1 MNMDKNKDSRACDS
15 ASAAARND
23 RQNADNQ
30 KVDSRIFTQTA
41 QSLSPAPALSLRAL
55 KKGEA
60 IHKATAQK
68 VDSSVKADSRSDYSA
83 SAECMDSKETSANA
97 ERYPLFSKE
106 AALCHAAAHAAARND
121 DKKADSRRN
130 DQNLETPQA
139 ATPTPKERPS
149 DSKISRLESTFD
161 KTAQSAFDSQA
172 AGGRIFLKKLRFACF
187 DEKAGLCSLL
197 CGDKTDGLSHKQKA
211 NSPLFRKKPTPKER
225 PSDSKISR
233 LESGL
238 FKPRKEIRLGRLSTQ
253 RGEEIHDSSPK
264 AESPQTNI
272 PLIDL
277 HPQYHAHKPELDSAI
292 ASVLHSQHFILG
304 EHSQALESELA
315 SFVGRRFCITCSSG
329 TSALLLAL
337 LALDIGAGD
346 EVITPSFSFIAAA
359 EMVAFLG
366 AKPVFVDICPHTY
379 TLDIAQVKHAISPRT
394 RAIIPVSLFGQP
406 YDVAGL
412 ESLAKPHAIPI
423 IEDGA
428 QSFGAAIVNPSG
440 EQAERRSGSFGDLS
454 ITSFFPSKP
463 LGGYGDGGAV
473 FCDDETLA
481 TKLYALRN
489 HGQASKYRHTML
501 GLNARLD
508 ELQCAILRVKLRHF
522 ASELHLREQVAAR
535 YCTLLAPLQKHL
547 ALPHIAPNRTSVFA
561 QFCLRV
567 KDSRE
572 DWVVDR
578 HLPDLAQHNQSSSQ
592 AAQSGVAIHTKKVDS
607 SVKAD
612 SRSDYS
618 ASAECMDCHAAA
630 HAAARNDDKKV
641 DFDKNSK
648 ILKTSQAAGFAD
660 DFLKKPASASPCTA
674 IACFA
679 SFLKKHRLAPSGVPC
694 FQGGGEGIYLGDN
707 EQAPAAESSKSAA
720 KPTPT
725 PSPSDSKISRL
736 ESTFDKTAQSAFDSQ
751 AAGGRIFLKKLRFA
765 CFLKKLRFA
774 CFDEKAGLCSLLCGD
789 KTDGLSHKQKANSP
803 LFRKKPTP
811 KERPSDSKIS
821 RLESGLFKPRKEIR
835 LGRLSTQRGEEIH
848 DSSPKAE
855 SPQQKMDSSTTIT
868 RTHIISALNARGIAT
883 AIHYPTP
890 LHLQEVFSHLGYK
903 KGDFPISE
911 QIAQEIFSIPFSP
924 YLTEATQEHIARVL
938 REIFAQI

>member
-1 MNMDKNKDSRACDS
+1 MDKNKDSRACDS
-15 ASAAARND
+15 ASEVACND
-23 RQNADNQ
+23 KQNADNQ

-68 VDSSVKADSRSDYSA
+68 VDSSVKVDS
-83 SAECMDSKETSANA
+83 MD
-97 ERYPLFSKE
+97 
-106 AALCHAAAHAAARND
+106 CHAAAHAAARND
-121 DKKADSRRN
+121 DKKVDSRRN
-130 DQNLETPQA
+130 AQNLETPQVA
-139 ATPTPKERPS
+139 KPTPSPC
-149 DSKISRLESTFD
+149 DSKILELESTFD
-161 KTAQSAFDSQA
+161 KTAQNAFDSQA
-172 AGGRIFLKKLRFACF
+172 IGGRIF

-211 NSPLFRKKPTPKER
+211 NSPLFRKKPTP
-225 PSDSKISR
+225 
-233 LESGL
+233 
-238 FKPRKEIRLGRLSTQ
+238 
-253 RGEEIHDSSPK
+253 
-264 AESPQTNI
+264 QTKI

-277 HPQYHAHKPELDSAI
+277 HAQYHAHKPELDSAI
-292 ASVLHSQHFILG
+292 ASVLRSQHFILG

-428 QSFGAAIVNPSG
+428 QSFGAAIMLGNGAKS
-440 EQAERRSGSFGDLS
+440 ARSGSFGDLS

-473 FCDDETLA
+473 FCDDEKLA

-522 ASELHLREQVAAR
+522 ARELHLREQVAAR

-547 ALPHIAPNRTSVFA
+547 ALPYIAPNRTSVFA

-567 KDSRE
+567 KDSRG
-572 DWVVDR
+572 DWVVGR

-592 AAQSGVAIHTKKVDS
+592 AAQSSVAIHTKKVDS
-607 SVKAD
+607 SVKVD

-618 ASAECMDCHAAA
+618 ASAECMDSKETSPSGERYPLFSKETSANAERYPLFSKEAALCHAAANAAARNDEKKVDSSLESTFDNATNLNESQDKTAQSLSPAPTLSLRALKKGEAIHKATAQKVDSSVEVDSMDCHAAA
-630 HAAARNDDKKV
+630 HAAARNDDKHATAQKV
-641 DFDKNSK
+641 DSS
-648 ILKTSQAAGFAD
+648 T
-660 DFLKKPASASPCTA
+660 TA
-674 IACFA
+674 N
-679 SFLKKHRLAPSGVPC
+679 LNELA
-694 FQGGGEGIYLGDN
+694 
-707 EQAPAAESSKSAA
+707 K
-720 KPTPT
+720 
-725 PSPSDSKISRL
+725 DSKI
-736 ESTFDKTAQSAFDSQ
+736 
-751 AAGGRIFLKKLRFA
+751 
-765 CFLKKLRFA
+765 C
-774 CFDEKAGLCSLLCGD
+774 DEKSLLCERVQGRILGVCNCSTREAIKD
-789 KTDGLSHKQKANSP
+789 LSRKA
-803 LFRKKPTP
+803 
-811 KERPSDSKIS
+811 
-821 RLESGLFKPRKEIR
+821 ES
-835 LGRLSTQRGEEIH
+835 TN
-848 DSSPKAE
+848 KAE
-855 SPQQKMDSSTTIT
+855 SPQQNEDSSTTIT
-868 RTHIISALNARGIAT
+868 RTHIISALNAQGIAT

-938 REIFAQI
+938 CEIFAQI

>member
-15 ASAAARND
+15 TSAVACND

-41 QSLSPAPALSLRAL
+41 QSLSLAPTLSLRAL

-68 VDSSVKADSRSDYSA
+68 VDSS
-83 SAECMDSKETSANA
+83 TTANLNEPA
-97 ERYPLFSKE
+97 K
-106 AALCHAAAHAAARND
+106 
-121 DKKADSRRN
+121 
-130 DQNLETPQA
+130 
-139 ATPTPKERPS
+139 
-149 DSKISRLESTFD
+149 DSKI
-161 KTAQSAFDSQA
+161 
-172 AGGRIFLKKLRFACF
+172 C
-187 DEKAGLCSLL
+187 DEKTSDSGRRSRCFFSKSLL
-197 CGDKTDGLSHKQKA
+197 CERVQGRILGVCNCSTREAIKDLSRKTSEAVGDSRCFFSKA
-211 NSPLFRKKPTPKER
+211 
-225 PSDSKISR
+225 
-233 LESGL
+233 ES
-238 FKPRKEIRLGRLSTQ
+238 TN
-253 RGEEIHDSSPK
+253 K
-264 AESPQTNI
+264 AESPQAQKI

-277 HPQYHAHKPELDSAI
+277 HAQYHTYKHELDSAI

-304 EHSQALESELA
+304 EHSQALERELA

-379 TLDIAQVKHAISPRT
+379 TLDIAQVKRAISPRT

-428 QSFGAAIVNPSG
+428 QSFGAAITLGNEAKS
-440 EQAERRSGSFGDLS
+440 ARSGSFGDLS
-454 ITSFFPSKP
+454 VTSFFPSKP

-473 FCDDETLA
+473 FCDDENLA

-547 ALPHIAPNRTSVFA
+547 ALPYIAPNRTSVFA

-592 AAQSGVAIHTKKVDS
+592 AAQSLSPAPTLSLRALKKGEAIHKDTTQKVDS
-607 SVKAD
+607 SVEVD
-612 SRSDYS
+612 S
-618 ASAECMDCHAAA
+618 MDCHTAA

-641 DFDKNSK
+641 DSSTTAN
-648 ILKTSQAAGFAD
+648 LNESQ
-660 DFLKKPASASPCTA
+660 
-674 IACFA
+674 
-679 SFLKKHRLAPSGVPC
+679 
-694 FQGGGEGIYLGDN
+694 
-707 EQAPAAESSKSAA
+707 
-720 KPTPT
+720 
-725 PSPSDSKISRL
+725 
-736 ESTFDKTAQSAFDSQ
+736 DKTAQSVFDSQ
-751 AAGGRIFLKKLRFA
+751 AAGGRI
-765 CFLKKLRFA
+765 
-774 CFDEKAGLCSLLCGD
+774 FDEKAGLCSLLCGD

-811 KERPSDSKIS
+811 TERPSDSKIS
-821 RLESGLFKPRKEIR
+821 RLESGLFKPCKEIR
-835 LGRLSTQRGEEIH
+835 LERLSTKRGEEIH

-855 SPQQKMDSSTTIT
+855 SPQQNEDSSTTIT

-924 YLTEATQEHIARVL
+924 YLTEAAQEHIARVL

>member
-30 KVDSRIFTQTA
+30 KMDSRIFTQTA
-41 QSLSPAPALSLRAL
+41 QSLSPALALSLRAL

-60 IHKATAQK
+60 IHKDTTQK
-68 VDSSVKADSRSDYSA
+68 VDSSVEVDS
-83 SAECMDSKETSANA
+83 MD
-97 ERYPLFSKE
+97 
-106 AALCHAAAHAAARND
+106 CHANKSARND
-121 DKKADSRRN
+121 DEKVDS
-130 DQNLETPQA
+130 
-139 ATPTPKERPS
+139 S
-149 DSKISRLESTFD
+149 LESTFD
-161 KTAQSAFDSQA
+161 NATNLSELTKDSRRNAQSLNDSQA
-172 AGGRIFLKKLRFACF
+172 AGFADDF
-187 DEKAGLCSLL
+187 ASFQGGGEGIY
-197 CGDKTDGLSHKQKA
+197 LSGNEQAPAAESSKSA
-211 NSPLFRKKPTPKER
+211 AKPTPQAQK
-225 PSDSKISR
+225 
-233 LESGL
+233 
-238 FKPRKEIRLGRLSTQ
+238 
-253 RGEEIHDSSPK
+253 
-264 AESPQTNI
+264 I

-428 QSFGAAIVNPSG
+428 QSFGAAIMLGNGAKS
-440 EQAERRSGSFGDLS
+440 ARSGSFGDLS

-567 KDSRE
+567 KEPRE

-592 AAQSGVAIHTKKVDS
+592 AAQSSVAIHTKKADS
-607 SVKAD
+607 SIKAD

-618 ASAECMDCHAAA
+618 ASAECMDCHADKSARNDNKKVDSRRNAQNLETPQAAKPTPQAHPSDSKILELESTFDNATNLNESQDKTAQSLSPAPALSLRALKKGEAIHKDTTQKVDSSVEVDSMDCHAAA
-630 HAAARNDDKKV
+630 HAAARNDNKKV
-641 DFDKNSK
+641 DSN
-648 ILKTSQAAGFAD
+648 
-660 DFLKKPASASPCTA
+660 
-674 IACFA
+674 
-679 SFLKKHRLAPSGVPC
+679 
-694 FQGGGEGIYLGDN
+694 
-707 EQAPAAESSKSAA
+707 
-720 KPTPT
+720 
-725 PSPSDSKISRL
+725 L
-736 ESTFDKTAQSAFDSQ
+736 ESTFDNATNLSESAKDSRRNAQSLNDSQ
-751 AAGGRIFLKKLRFA
+751 A
-765 CFLKKLRFA
+765 
-774 CFDEKAGLCSLLCGD
+774 
-789 KTDGLSHKQKANSP
+789 TT
-803 LFRKKPTP
+803 PTP
-811 KERPSDSKIS
+811 SPSDSKIS

-835 LGRLSTQRGEEIH
+835 LERLSTKRGEEIH

-855 SPQQKMDSSTTIT
+855 STNQTQHIKTP
-868 RTHIISALNARGIAT
+868 RTHIISALNAQGIAT

>member
-15 ASAAARND
+15 TSAVACND

-41 QSLSPAPALSLRAL
+41 QSLSLAPTLSLRAL

-83 SAECMDSKETSANA
+83 SAECMDSKETSPSGERYPLFSKETSANA

-149 DSKISRLESTFD
+149 DSKISRLES
-161 KTAQSAFDSQA
+161 
-172 AGGRIFLKKLRFACF
+172 
-187 DEKAGLCSLL
+187 
-197 CGDKTDGLSHKQKA
+197 
-211 NSPLFRKKPTPKER
+211 
-225 PSDSKISR
+225 
-233 LESGL
+233 GL
-238 FKPRKEIRLGRLSTQ
+238 FKPRKEIRLERLSTQ

-264 AESPQTNI
+264 AESPQAQKI

-277 HPQYHAHKPELDSAI
+277 HAQYHAHKPELDSAI
-292 ASVLHSQHFILG
+292 TSVLHSQHFILG

-454 ITSFFPSKP
+454 VTSFFPSKP

-547 ALPHIAPNRTSVFA
+547 AFPYIAPNRTSVFA

-572 DWVVDR
+572 DWVVGR
-578 HLPDLAQHNQSSSQ
+578 HLLDLAQHNQSSSQ

-618 ASAECMDCHAAA
+618 ASAECMDSKETSPNGERYPLFSKETCFASLAPLRLFSKEAALRLLCHATASAVSRNDEKKVDSSLESSFDKTAQSLSPAPTLSLRALKKGEAIHKDTTQKVDSSVEVDSMDCHTAA

-641 DFDKNSK
+641 DSSTTAN
-648 ILKTSQAAGFAD
+648 LNESQ
-660 DFLKKPASASPCTA
+660 
-674 IACFA
+674 
-679 SFLKKHRLAPSGVPC
+679 
-694 FQGGGEGIYLGDN
+694 
-707 EQAPAAESSKSAA
+707 
-720 KPTPT
+720 
-725 PSPSDSKISRL
+725 
-736 ESTFDKTAQSAFDSQ
+736 DKTAQSVFDSQ

-765 CFLKKLRFA
+765 R
-774 CFDEKAGLCSLLCGD
+774 FDEKAGLCSLLCGD

-811 KERPSDSKIS
+811 TERPSDSKIS
-821 RLESGLFKPRKEIR
+821 RLESGLFKPCKEIR
-835 LGRLSTQRGEEIH
+835 LERLSTKRGEEIH

-924 YLTEATQEHIARVL
+924 YLTEAAQEHIARVL

>member
-15 ASAAARND
+15 ASAFARND
-23 RQNADNQ
+23 NK
-30 KVDSRIFTQTA
+30 KVDSSLESTFDKTA

-83 SAECMDSKETSANA
+83 SAECMDCHANA
-97 ERYPLFSKE
+97 SAF
-106 AALCHAAAHAAARND
+106 ARND
-121 DKKADSRRN
+121 DKKVDSSLESTFDNATNLSEPAKDSRSNAQSLN
-130 DQNLETPQA
+130 DSQA
-139 ATPTPKERPS
+139 ATPTPSPS

-161 KTAQSAFDSQA
+161 NATNLSELTKDSRNAQSLNDSQA
-172 AGGRIFLKKLRFACF
+172 AGFADDFLKKPASASPCTAIACF
-187 DEKAGLCSLL
+187 ASFLKKHRLAPSGVPCFQGGGEGIYLAESQAPAAESSKSA
-197 CGDKTDGLSHKQKA
+197 A
-211 NSPLFRKKPTPKER
+211 KPTPKER
-225 PSDSKISR
+225 PCDSKISR

-238 FKPRKEIRLGRLSTQ
+238 FKPRKEIRLERLSTQ

-264 AESPQTNI
+264 AESPQAQKI

-277 HPQYHAHKPELDSAI
+277 HAQYHAHKPELDSAI

-428 QSFGAAIVNPSG
+428 QSFGAAITLGNGAKS
-440 EQAERRSGSFGDLS
+440 ARSGSFGDLS
-454 ITSFFPSKP
+454 VTSFFPSKP

-547 ALPHIAPNRTSVFA
+547 ALPYIAPNRTSVFA

-572 DWVVDR
+572 DWVVGR

-592 AAQSGVAIHTKKVDS
+592 AAQSGVAIHTKKADS
-607 SVKAD
+607 SIKVD

-618 ASAECMDCHAAA
+618 ASAECIDCHANASA
-630 HAAARNDDKKV
+630 FARNDRQNTDNQKV
-641 DFDKNSK
+641 D
-648 ILKTSQAAGFAD
+648 
-660 DFLKKPASASPCTA
+660 
-674 IACFA
+674 
-679 SFLKKHRLAPSGVPC
+679 
-694 FQGGGEGIYLGDN
+694 
-707 EQAPAAESSKSAA
+707 SSV
-720 KPTPT
+720 
-725 PSPSDSKISRL
+725 
-736 ESTFDKTAQSAFDSQ
+736 ESTFDKTAQNAFDSQ
-751 AAGGRIFLKKLRFA
+751 ATGGRI
-765 CFLKKLRFA
+765 
-774 CFDEKAGLCSLLCGD
+774 FDEKAGLCSLLCGD

-811 KERPSDSKIS
+811 
-821 RLESGLFKPRKEIR
+821 
-835 LGRLSTQRGEEIH
+835 T
-848 DSSPKAE
+848 
-855 SPQQKMDSSTTIT
+855 QQKMDSSTTIT
-868 RTHIISALNARGIAT
+868 RTHIISALNAQGIAT